1 MSIPYRAFP
10 MHIQNQNKIKLHF
23 FAYVF
28 VFTLNHI
35 PQLVQ
40 LIFFIRYYI
49 MNILPCQ
56 NITIIANTYVGRA
69 CVHAKSLQ
77 SCLTLVRQA
86 PLFMGILQKRILE
99 WVTMPPS
106 SRGSSRPR
114 DRTYAFY
121 VSCTGRQVLCAYLGL
136 KH

>member
-23 FAYVF
+23 FACFCFYTESHSTVSA
-28 VFTLNHI
+28 TN
-35 PQLVQ
+35 
-40 LIFFIRYYI
+40 FFHSILYHEHSSLSEHNNNCKYI
-49 MNILPCQ
+49 C
-56 NITIIANTYVGRA
+56 RA

-77 SCLTLVRQA
+77 SCLNLVRQA